1 MISIISLTK
10 WQGLALNQRLLES
23 SQLFYFLEA
32 TWEEKAMIIAFYT
45 ILDNKM
51 IKKIYQE
58 VIY

>member
-1 MISIISLTK
+1 MTSILGLTK
-10 WQGLALNQRLLES
+10 WQVLALNQWLLES
-23 SQLFYFLEA
+23 SQLVYFLEA